1 MGKFDGVLIATDY
14 DDTLVDRNKQ
24 VPRRTLDALERFVA
38 QGGRFTIASGRGLDA
53 IRPCLDGLPVN
64 APVIV
69 SNGTQIYD
77 FGAETLLYEA
87 LLPESARQ
95 DFAQVFQAFPR
106 VAVEIY
112 AQGQLYC
119 VNPNLV
125 TREHLRIT
133 RQTALEVTLD
143 AVPDGWVYA
152 KFEEENACLK
162 QIQAFLRQR
171 FPGRYAAIF
180 SNTYLL
186 EVADS
191 ACGKGPG
198 VLHLAGLL
206 GVERQHIYCA
216 GDNENDLSMLEAAA
230 VSFVPAGSTQAA
242 LDTADVVVC
251 DCDQGA
257 LADVVEYLERRYAG
271 G

>member
-1 MGKFDGVLIATDY
+1 MGKFDGVLIVTDY
-14 DDTLVDRNKQ
+14 DDTLVDRKKQ
-24 VPRRTLDALERFVA
+24 VPQRTQAALWRFVE

-53 IRPCLDGLPVN
+53 IRPCLAGLPVN

-77 FGAETLLYEA
+77 FESETMLYEA
-87 LLPESARQ
+87 GLPETALR
-95 DFAQVFQAFPR
+95 DFAQVFQAFPT
-106 VAVEIY
+106 VAVEIC

-133 RQTALEVTLD
+133 RQTALEATLD
-143 AVPDGWVYA
+143 EIPDGWIYA
-152 KFEEENACLK
+152 KFEEDNPCLK
-162 QIQAFLRQR
+162 EIQAFLRRQ

-191 ACGKGPG
+191 ACGKGQG
-198 VLHLAGLL
+198 VLQLAKLL
-206 GVERQHIYCA
+206 GIGRQHIYCA

-230 VSFVPAGSTQAA
+230 VSFAPAGSTQAA
-242 LDTADVVVC
+242 MEAADVIVC

-257 LADVVEYLERRYAG
+257 LADVADYLERRYAAG
-271 G
+271 